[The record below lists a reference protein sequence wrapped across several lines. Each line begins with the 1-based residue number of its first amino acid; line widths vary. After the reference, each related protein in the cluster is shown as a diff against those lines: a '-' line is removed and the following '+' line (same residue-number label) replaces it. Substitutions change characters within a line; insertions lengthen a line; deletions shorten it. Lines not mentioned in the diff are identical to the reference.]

1 MTVALEMVEGFAVF
15 AVIVGIAAIYF
26 VLKH

>member
-1 MTVALEMVEGFAVF
+1 MTVTLEMVEGFAVF

>member
-1 MTVALEMVEGFAVF
+1 MTVTLEMVEGFAILS
-15 AVIVGIAAIYF
+15 VIAGIIAIYF

>member
-1 MTVALEMVEGFAVF
+1 MTVTLEMVEGFAILS
-15 AVIVGIAAIYF
+15 VIAGIAAIYF